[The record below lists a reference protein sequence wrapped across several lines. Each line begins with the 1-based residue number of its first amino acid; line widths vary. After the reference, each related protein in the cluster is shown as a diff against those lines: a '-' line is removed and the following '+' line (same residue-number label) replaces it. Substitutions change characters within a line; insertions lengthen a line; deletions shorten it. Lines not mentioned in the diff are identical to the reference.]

1 MIANSPR
8 TIVPA
13 PGGRWY
19 DFRDHGDVALNADLP
34 RLRSLLGATAVLW
47 AGADGVTVEPRGW
60 TALSGAKAVDYNVV
74 VCHDASAGADLE
86 AGVNRIAAA
95 GVPAVMMVAGK
106 ALGEVQKLIELG
118 WVCIGSVPLMLLEL
132 HPSDPAPA
140 TPVVRRLDGTQLD
153 AARGIVDEVFGIGPE
168 LSLVA
173 IPRDAADRAGQSVWG
188 SFDDHNRLVSCLV
201 AVRAQEI
208 VAIWSMATTAP
219 ARGRGHGAAVLRAAL
234 AAEVREGARAALLY
248 SSRAGEAFYSAF
260 GYRELE
266 RWQLWS
272 RPRWV
277 LGRA

>member
-1 MIANSPR
+1 VFRAESAALFGRLLTVTSTSTTHRPFMIANSPR

-173 IPRDAADRAGQSVWG
+173 IPRDAADAWDRGADRLGDQLSRGVEAAQGVRQLAHLPGGRRERPGGAVGGPGGGRAGS
-188 SFDDHNRLVSCLV
+188 S
-201 AVRAQEI
+201 A
-208 VAIWSMATTAP
+208 
-219 ARGRGHGAAVLRAAL
+219 GRGVP
-234 AAEVREGARAALLY
+234 VR
-248 SSRAGEAFYSAF
+248 
-260 GYRELE
+260 
-266 RWQLWS
+266 W
-272 RPRWV
+272 
-277 LGRA
+277 